1 MENHLGKDNRS
12 ADEGMGMAHFQ
23 DHLLEKKGSL
33 LDLRTFWVTCFL
45 FLLLLPIHY
54 AWSSKGVLK
63 KVLTHLLKYCFLK
76 KKAILIG

>member
-63 KVLTHLLKYCFLK
+63 KSVDPFAEVLLLKEK
-76 KKAILIG
+76 KPS

>member
-23 DHLLEKKGSL
+23 DHLLEKTGSL
-33 LDLRTFWVTCFL
+33 LDLHTFWVTCFL

-54 AWSSKGVLK
+54 AWSSKVG
-63 KVLTHLLKYCFLK
+63 T
-76 KKAILIG
+76 

>member
-45 FLLLLPIHY
+45 FLLLLSIHY

-63 KVLTHLLKYCFLK
+63 KSVDPFAEVLLLKEK
-76 KKAILIG
+76 KPS